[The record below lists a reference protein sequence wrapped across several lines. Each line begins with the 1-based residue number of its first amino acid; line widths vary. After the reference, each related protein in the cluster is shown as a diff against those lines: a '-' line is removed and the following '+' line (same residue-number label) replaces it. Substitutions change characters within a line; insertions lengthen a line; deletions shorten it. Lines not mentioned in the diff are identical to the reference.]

1 MEVSF
6 SPSFL
11 GSLRIFSKPLQDE
24 VLEKIDLFSDVKNH
38 QALRVHKLKGRLR
51 GCFSFSVNYHIR
63 IVFEFIGKP
72 RRAYLL
78 SVGDHDVYN

>member
-11 GSLRIFSKPLQDE
+11 SFFRVLSKQLQE
-24 VLEKIDLFSDVKNH
+24 ETLEKIDLFSDIKNH
-38 QALRVHKLKGRLR
+38 QALKVHKLKGRLC
-51 GCFSFSVNYHIR
+51 GCYSFSVNYHIR

-78 SVGDHDVYN
+78 SIGDHEVYN